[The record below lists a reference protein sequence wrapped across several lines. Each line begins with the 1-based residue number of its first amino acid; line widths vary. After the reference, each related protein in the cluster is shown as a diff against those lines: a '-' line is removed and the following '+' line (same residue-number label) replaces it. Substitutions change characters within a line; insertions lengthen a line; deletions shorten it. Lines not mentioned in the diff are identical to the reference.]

1 MPHLILMTSILML
14 MVNGKALMVNQLSS
28 IVQEMYQ
35 EIHLLVLFLIIQF
48 LNFILVDKLFVKTS
62 RRFTTRLLGII
73 YVNLSLRNNLCEK
86 LASSLELSIIF
97 DDSLSVASVSFFVA
111 GFNLLSSELDN
122 FTFALL
128 NQVILY

>member
-1 MPHLILMTSILML
+1 

-86 LASSLELSIIF
+86 LASSLELPIIF